1 MEEPNE
7 IPQGSD
13 PDKTFPAIDVDK
25 ELNPGRNTNFE
36 VDPVSSQVAATKE
49 IQEQSEAAR
58 TQKEREKKDAL
69 QTLKSAII
77 ISAIAVAVAGAI
89 FAITKKLKEK

>member
-1 MEEPNE
+1 MEETNG
-7 IPQGSD
+7 ISLGSD
-13 PDKTFPAIDVDK
+13 SDKTFPAVDIDK

-36 VDPVSSQVAATKE
+36 VDPVSSHLVATKE
-49 IQEQSEAAR
+49 IQEQSKAAR

-69 QTLKSAII
+69 QALKSAII
-77 ISAIAVAVAGAI
+77 VSAITVVVAGAI